1 MGIQVSFNTDDLNAE
16 DVAVLGALA
25 RSLADPEWAEVAE
38 KPKRGVGRPRMTDEE
53 KAEAAAKRA
62 AEKAEKEKAEKDAA
76 EKLAAE
82 KASAPVEEQEEAAE
96 EPKEAAPATK
106 KAPAKPEATEP
117 APEPEE
123 PKGEPEEEPAGD
135 EKAEAVRLATA
146 LVHDGR
152 GAEVR
157 NALKEVG
164 AKKVSD
170 LSGKSLTGFIAI
182 AKDL

>member
-82 KASAPVEEQEEAAE
+82 KASAPVEESEEAPE

-106 KAPAKPEATEP
+106 KAPAKPGATEP
-117 APEPEE
+117 APEPE
-123 PKGEPEEEPAGD
+123 EPEEEPAGD